1 MVIGCV
7 ALSFPTNW
15 LKNFSLLSFL
25 SVFGLLCV
33 FLICIVVGYQLFGAD
48 AAQVSD
54 DHTLGSVGG
63 VPMAASIM
71 LAGLTGHVG
80 LPPMYCAMRRPS
92 KFNQTLAWS
101 FFTMCCF
108 YVFVGSCGYAL
119 YGNGGSVLCTEDMSR
134 SVHSVAG
141 RVMVSLVLLGITFKL
156 FCSVPM
162 CVVVLTDIIEN
173 LQAEM
178 TGRALSEEV

>member
-1 MVIGCV
+1 
-7 ALSFPTNW
+7 
-15 LKNFSLLSFL
+15 
-25 SVFGLLCV
+25 
-33 FLICIVVGYQLFGAD
+33 
-48 AAQVSD
+48 
-54 DHTLGSVGG
+54 
-63 VPMAASIM
+63 
-71 LAGLTGHVG
+71 
-80 LPPMYCAMRRPS
+80 MRRPS

-108 YVFVGSCGYAL
+108 YVFVGACGYAL

-134 SVHSVAG
+134 SVHSMAG

>member
-1 MVIGCV
+1 MSSTSPRALCRRNAALLLPQLQPLTVVIGCV

-48 AAQVSD
+48 AAQISD

-80 LPPMYCAMRRPS
+80 LPPMYTATHTSIHASTRTS
-92 KFNQTLAWS
+92 AHTV
-101 FFTMCCF
+101 FTP
-108 YVFVGSCGYAL
+108 VFAIL
-119 YGNGGSVLCTEDMSR
+119 
-134 SVHSVAG
+134 
-141 RVMVSLVLLGITFKL
+141 
-156 FCSVPM
+156 
-162 CVVVLTDIIEN
+162 
-173 LQAEM
+173 
-178 TGRALSEEV
+178 